1 MKEKTRLRRQA
12 RIKKHQEKGKDNY
25 VFPSPLAKMMEK
37 INLRTQYEATM
48 MSVLFILVGLTISVV
63 YMFIYVQLVLW
74 YKITLIVNLIAA
86 MIFLSSSLITS
97 FQQYKS
103 YLRAMKFQNA
113 EEEQSQKEMKGGK
126 ENEKKKKE

>member
-12 RIKKHQEKGKDNY
+12 RIKKHQEKSKDNY

-37 INLRTQYEATM
+37 VNLRTQYEATM

-63 YMFIYVQLVLW
+63 YMFLYVELILW

-103 YLRAMKFQNA
+103 YLRAMKFQNK
-113 EEEQSQKEMKGGK
+113 EEEDQKEMKGGK
-126 ENEKKKKE
+126 ENEKIQKE